1 MTRVVLLEQKS
12 IHIDG
17 YKSILSLNEETICI
31 QCKKKIL
38 EISGRKLVID
48 TFNGIEMTISGFIS
62 GIRWLNL

>member
-1 MTRVVLLEQKS
+1 MTRVVLLDQKS

-17 YKSILSLNEETICI
+17 YKSILSLNEEVICI